1 METKKLF
8 QVRKS
13 VRSYTGNVTE
23 EQIQEVLFAAQ
34 AAPVGMAKYET
45 VHLTVIKDKALL
57 DEIDQCAAKFFGNP
71 SMHPLYGAP
80 VLIVVS
86 TTLDPQGNNNV
97 AYANA
102 AMIVHNMALAA
113 IDNGLGSVDIYGSI
127 AALNQNPDL
136 MAKLNLP
143 DGFVPVGATA
153 FGETTE
159 TFEEREIPMNRI
171 ATDVIG

>member
-1 METKKLF
+1 METKKIF
-8 QVRKS
+8 QIRKS
-13 VRSYTGNVTE
+13 VRSYTGKVTD

-34 AAPVGMAKYET
+34 AAPVGMAKYDT
-45 VHLTVIKDKALL
+45 IHLTVIKDRALL
-57 DEIDQCAAKFFGNP
+57 DEIDQAAAKFFGDP
-71 SMHPLYGAP
+71 SKHPLYGAP

-86 TTLDPQGNNNV
+86 TQLDAQGNNNV
-97 AYANA
+97 HYANA
-102 AMIVHNMALAA
+102 AMIIHNMALAA
-113 IDNGLGSVDIYGSI
+113 IDLGLGSVDIYGAV
-127 AALNQNPDL
+127 AALNQNPAL
-136 MAKLNLP
+136 VAKLNLP